1 MIHIQDQIQLLPP
14 DFDFGKPM
22 DNEGNTLLTL
32 AAKSGEVMVIESLIK
47 KGSGTNYI
55 DNEGNTALH
64 IAIQREFI

>member
-1 MIHIQDQIQLLPP
+1 MLPP

-47 KGSGTNYI
+47 KGSGTNYT